1 MILTYKAQSDFWKWY
16 LLPETLKS
24 HKLDSMFKYS
34 NGNAIKVNFLA
45 ESKVCQNALII
56 EWFDSVG
63 IHVIV
68 SPYSYAYLFANGA
81 DLIEND
87 STWSYFIYKGTKYI
101 SDGVDFENRT
111 EATTKAI
118 KRANVIYNNK

>member
-63 IHVIV
+63 IYINHDVI
-68 SPYSYAYLFANGA
+68 SNENL
-81 DLIEND
+81 LILDN
-87 STWSYFIYKGTKYI
+87 WYFVIKI
-101 SDGVDFENRT
+101 NEEDVDFITNDYYYNTRT
-111 EATTKAI
+111 EAITEAI